1 MELAINYGP
10 GLVNSTYYDLKT
22 GKTETYDSVIA
33 IGHGKVAYLDGELDQ
48 RVLVICDMFNR
59 HKDSTFEHLGFA
71 PEPMPVTEAAFSDD
85 GSLLTLTYRIG
96 KETEATQTVS
106 ATLF

>member
-1 MELAINYGP
+1 
-10 GLVNSTYYDLKT
+10 
-22 GKTETYDSVIA
+22 VIA

-59 HKDSTFEHLGFA
+59 HKESTFEYLGFA